1 MVNDSAT
8 YRLPAVLAVLLHL
21 SVVGIFLIE
30 WPDSP
35 RDVTP
40 PPPHVMAQII
50 KQESK
55 VVEQQRETAM
65 KKAEED
71 RRRAE
76 KLKADQEAKL
86 AEQKL
91 QEQKKAEQ
99 DKKLAEQKKAE
110 QDKKLAEQK
119 KAEQDKKLAEQ
130 KKAEQDKKLAEQKKA
145 EQDKKLAEQKKAEQD
160 KKLADQKKREKD
172 EQQLMEQMAIEQAA
186 RELAEREQAEQ
197 NAKLAAEAEADA
209 ASMIRDQVQRSW
221 RYPPNVNPQQRVTVR
236 ITTVPTGEVTSVTVV
251 QGSGNTA
258 LDRSVEQ
265 AVLKAS
271 PLPVPS
277 DIRVYEQSFRT
288 FTMEFRPE
296 NATW

>member
-21 SVVGIFLIE
+21 GVVGVFLIE

-55 VVEQQRETAM
+55 IIEQQRETAM

-91 QEQKKAEQ
+91 QDQKKAEQ
-99 DKKLAEQKKAE
+99 DSKLAEQKKAE

-145 EQDKKLAEQKKAEQD
+145 EQE

-186 RELAEREQAEQ
+186 RELADREQAEQ

-209 ASMIRDQVQRSW
+209 AAMIRDQVQRSW